1 MRKEIQP
8 IKICFGT
15 FLSIHALSID
25 ERRSARYWVKTN
37 FRGRSQKKVAPV
49 HGSVTKIDKSISQRS
64 FPAYRVFVREAATLQ
79 YARDARIGDFHRS
92 GEIAP
97 GRDRERQ
104 NQRSE
109 GKRRN
114 EFPPRSE
121 KRLMT

>member
-8 IKICFGT
+8 IKICLGT

-64 FPAYRVFVREAATLQ
+64 FPAYRVFVCEATLQ
-79 YARDARIGDFHRS
+79 YARDARIGGFHRS
-92 GEIAP
+92 VEIAP
-97 GRDRERQ
+97 DGTVSVKINGPRARGEM
-104 NQRSE
+104 SF
-109 GKRRN
+109 RRGAKN
-114 EFPPRSE
+114 G
-121 KRLMT
+121 